1 MSASPSATPSHLSI
15 GDVLNLL
22 RDEFPDITI
31 SKIRFLES
39 QGLIDPERT
48 PSGYR
53 KFYDA
58 DVARLRWILHQ
69 QKEHFLPLKVIK
81 ERLDRLQLDPDALD
95 ARGGIDDGA
104 AGSAESRAEPQNEP
118 EGEAEV
124 EPAVEPDVESEPAA
138 GSAPH
143 VDVKRA
149 PEPTPDA
156 DAGASPGGNGDTAPA
171 RRPRR
176 RTERR
181 EVAIEAPMLPLA
193 DTGERDEAVA
203 PPGRAAPT
211 GGVSL
216 TRAELAAAA
225 GLADAQ
231 VVELESFGLL
241 TQSPQSGDH
250 PLFDE
255 EALTIARM
263 AAGFYAH
270 GIEAR
275 HLRMYKHFAQ
285 REAALFEQVLLP
297 YLRQRNPEA
306 RAKGQRELAELARLG
321 RGLRAALLVTVVRE
335 AIAD

>member
-1 MSASPSATPSHLSI
+1 MSAGASTSPSHLSI
-15 GDVLNLL
+15 GDVLNHL
-22 RDEFPDITI
+22 RQEFPDITI

-53 KFYDA
+53 KFYDG

-81 ERLDRLQLDPDALD
+81 ERLDRLDLDPDAP
-95 ARGGIDDGA
+95 GA
-104 AGSAESRAEPQNEP
+104 PAEVFDSEPDRPVEPSVEAAVDTAEKAEP
-118 EGEAEV
+118 EA
-124 EPAVEPDVESEPAA
+124 
-138 GSAPH
+138 G
-143 VDVKRA
+143 
-149 PEPTPDA
+149 
-156 DAGASPGGNGDTAPA
+156 PGGNGDTAPA
-171 RRPRR
+171 TRRASRSRRRPERPR
-176 RTERR
+176 SERPRSERPRSERR
-181 EVAIEAPMLPLA
+181 EVAIETPMLPLD
-193 DTGERDEAVA
+193 DTDGFDEPVA
-203 PPGRAAPT
+203 PPGRAVPT

-225 GLADAQ
+225 GLEDAQ

-241 TQSPQSGDH
+241 APSPRSGDH

-270 GIEAR
+270 GIEPR

-285 REAALFEQVLLP
+285 REAALFEQVLLA

-306 RAKGQRELAELARLG
+306 RAKAQHELADLARLG
-321 RGLRAALLVTVVRE
+321 RGLRAALLVTAVRE